1 MARHLQSGSHGHLL
15 MLIHRVSSP
24 LLEHILISD
33 CLMRV
38 AVYMNPCLMLSAAI
52 EEQDKVII
60 TPVSEVKAGHRY
72 PNLKHARP
80 ARSVTV
86 VEEPIDKARSTST
99 KHEKVPDWMALHLRE
114 ILGQSL
120 LLVEER

>member
-1 MARHLQSGSHGHLL
+1 MDRRLQLGSHGHLL
-15 MLIHRVSSP
+15 MLIYRVSSP

-33 CLMRV
+33 SLIRV
-38 AVYMNPCLMLSAAI
+38 AVYMNPCLLLSAAI

-60 TPVSEVKAGHRY
+60 TPASEVKPGHRY
-72 PNLKHARP
+72 PNLKHARL
-80 ARSVTV
+80 ARSAAV
-86 VEEPIDKARSTST
+86 VEELLGQAQATRKR
-99 KHEKVPDWMALHLRE
+99 KENVPDWLALHLRE